1 MSSTILIFLFLL
13 FVKHTLVDLAIQHLF
28 PSNKENYFNPNAH
41 THYFQHGALTF
52 LIAIF
57 FTSMP
62 FAFMLGFLDYIVH
75 WHVDY
80 TKTKIRISFKLT
92 NKDEAFWFLQ
102 ALDQSLHYATYF
114 ALAIILTSL

>member
-1 MSSTILIFLFLL
+1 MSSTVLVFLFLL

-28 PSNKENYFNPNAH
+28 PSNKENYLDSNAH

-52 LIAIF
+52 LVAMF

-62 FAFMLGFLDYIVH
+62 FAFVLGFLDYLIH

-80 TKTKIRISFKLT
+80 AKTKTRIYFNLT
-92 NKDEAFWFLQ
+92 SNDDSFWFLQ

-114 ALAIILTSL
+114 GLALLII